1 MEFNRTKCPNCG
13 GELRLTED
21 KSKLKCDWCDTE
33 IMIPQKDQPASN
45 PNEIDIKNKLILAE
59 VEYKSGNDQKAYDYY
74 LEILQIDASNYT
86 AWLGRGK
93 TTLNSPEMLECF
105 KNCLRYYNQDEK
117 ETISNEITNWIND
130 IVDNKYDDLKRG
142 IEINGQ
148 NVKKYDVE
156 QILLDLLDLLEFAHQ
171 CSPQNKETINKFINI
186 CKENIEGIDYI
197 DHDNFDEKVI
207 NFNRE
212 FKNILREDMNLFIGK
227 IKQID
232 PSYKPPKIEQDG
244 RSIANIDEYEEII
257 EKNNNSLRKRGRN
270 KNKYILF
277 FLIIF
282 IAFALYKVY
291 VSEKI
296 SNRDNNQVYSP
307 THYAL
312 GDTGPAG
319 GIVFYD
325 KGSYS
330 DGWRYLE
337 AAPQSTEWRNKAWDK
352 DSKTRIKGLEM
363 NIGKGQNNTITII
376 SLQGK
381 GNTYATQL
389 CDSLVYGG
397 YSDWFLPSKDELN
410 LMYTNLKVFGVGDF
424 ADDTYWSSSET
435 DRGGAWTHDFKDGD
449 QTWNWKIY
457 GGNRVRAVR
466 AF

>member
-130 IVDNKYDDLKRG
+130 IVDSKYDDLKCD
-142 IEINGQ
+142 IETNGQ
-148 NVKKYDVE
+148 NVKKYDVK
-156 QILLDLLDLLEFAHQ
+156 QILLDVLGLLKFAHQ
-171 CSPQNKETINKFINI
+171 CSPQNKETINKYINI

-197 DHDNFDEKVI
+197 DHDNFDEKVM

-212 FKNILREDMNLFIGK
+212 FKNILREDMNLFISK

-232 PSYKPPKIEQDG
+232 PSYKP
-244 RSIANIDEYEEII
+244 NIDEYEEI

-282 IAFALYKVY
+282 IAFAFYKVY

-312 GDTGPAG
+312 GDIGPAG

-325 KGSYS
+325 RGSYTYS
-330 DGWRYLE
+330 NGWRYLE
-337 AAPQSTEWRNKAWDK
+337 AAPVSTEWTVKEWGPTDV
-352 DSKTRIKGLEM
+352 L
-363 NIGKGQNNTITII
+363 IGATGTEIG
-376 SLQGK
+376 SGV
-381 GNTYATQL
+381 GNTLRIVVRSNSHHETDRAAQL
-389 CDSLVYGG
+389 CVALVYGG
-397 YSDWFLPSKDELN
+397 YSNWHLPSKDELN
-410 LMYTNLKVFGVGDF
+410 LIYENLYLEGVGGF
-424 ADDTYWSSSET
+424 YAGGYWSSSEG
-435 DRGGAWTHDFKDGD
+435 DVSNAWGHSFYTGLQGYVPKHAGF
-449 QTWNWKIY
+449 
-457 GGNRVRAVR
+457 RVRAVR
-466 AF
+466 DF

>member
-1 MEFNRTKCPNCG
+1 MEFNRTKCHNCG

-45 PNEIDIKNKLILAE
+45 PNGIDIKNKLILAE

-171 CSPQNKETINKFINI
+171 CSPQNKETINKYINI

-212 FKNILREDMNLFIGK
+212 FKNILREDMNLFISK

-232 PSYKPPKIEQDG
+232 PSCKP
-244 RSIANIDEYEEII
+244 NIDEYEEII

-337 AAPQSTEWRNKAWDK
+337 AAPVSSEWTGKQWDRRDSFITVIGGTGTGIGSGQSNTTKIV
-352 DSKTRIKGLEM
+352 TRL
-363 NIGKGQNNTITII
+363 NSHSDT
-376 SLQGK
+376 
-381 GNTYATQL
+381 GNAAQL
-389 CDSLVYGG
+389 CDALVVKNNGG
-397 YSDWFLPSKDELN
+397 TYSDWFLPSIYEFKLIYEN
-410 LMYTNLKVFGVGDF
+410 LYLEGVGGF
-424 ADDTYWSSSET
+424 ADGPYWSSSEAYA
-435 DRGGAWTHDFKDGD
+435 DGAWAQDFDS
-449 QTWNWKIY
+449 
-457 GGNRVRAVR
+457 GNGYSFNKHGTERVRAVR